1 MSRAKHIVIG
11 LLVTRDHRD
20 LVDRLLSELRKTLR
34 ERVDRDVDWSVEV
47 VEAHPADAAA
57 GPTELIENVRRRL
70 LERGWHLAIG
80 LTDLPLRDGPT
91 PVLSHVS
98 ASHRVGLISLPA
110 LGAVQRDERLLH
122 AVVDIVQLLIQ
133 DERGRDELS
142 VPVAG
147 AARAGTMRFTA
158 RVVRGNLRVLTGM
171 IRANRPTR
179 VMARLSRSATA
190 ALGTGTYALTSANLW
205 TVADR
210 SSWTR
215 LATVGALAMAIVLV
229 TLVIAHD
236 LWERADDPLARERV
250 VLFNAVTVITL
261 AIGIATLYL
270 ALFVGMSLAGG
281 VILPPAAIEQQ
292 LDHSVGVET
301 YLRIAW
307 LVASVAALGGAF
319 GSLLESHEAVR
330 AAAYRSVAGAQAEQA
345 GRSQL

>member
-1 MSRAKHIVIG
+1 MARAKHIVIG
-11 LLVTRDHRD
+11 LLVTRDDRD
-20 LVDRLLSELRKTLR
+20 LVDRVAAELPEALR
-34 ERVDRDVDWSVEV
+34 ERVARDVDWRVEV
-47 VEAHPADAAA
+47 VETDPADVAA
-57 GPTELIENVRRRL
+57 GPADLIETVRRRL
-70 LERGWHLAIG
+70 IERRWQLAIG
-80 LTDLPLRDGPT
+80 LTALPLRDGST
-91 PVLSHVS
+91 PVLSHAS
-98 ASHRVGLISLPA
+98 ASHGVGLISVPA
-110 LGAVQRDERLLH
+110 LGAIHRDERLLD
-122 AVVDIVQLLIQ
+122 AVVEVVQLLLR

-147 AARAGTMRFTA
+147 AARAGTVRFTA
-158 RVVRGNLRVLTGM
+158 RVVRSNVRLLTGM

-190 ALGTGTYALTSANLW
+190 ALGTGMYALTSANLW

-215 LATVGALAMAIVLV
+215 LVTVGALAMALVLV

-236 LWERADDPLARERV
+236 LWERAEDPPARERV

-270 ALFVGMSLAGG
+270 ALFVGMSLGGG

-292 LDHSVGVET
+292 LDHPVGVDT
-301 YLRIAW
+301 FLRIAW
-307 LVASVAALGGAF
+307 FVASVAALGGAF

-330 AAAYRSVAGAQAEQA
+330 AAAYRSVAGAEADRA
-345 GRSQL
+345 RRDQL